1 MASERWLPPIQ
12 YPILTTESSFT
23 LYQNIMTTPSSP
35 IHVIKIGGSQIDNRG
50 FLAQMVETIRTIQKQ
65 GVKPVIV
72 HGGGKEIARLHDE
85 LGVPF
90 DFVDGLRVT
99 SEQSMRLVK
108 MALGGIANVRVVR
121 WLVNGGVDAVGLTG
135 IDFGMIRVEKLLVEG
150 ADLGRV
156 GRVDAVRTDHLL
168 PLLDAGVVPV
178 IAPISLGYNGLSY
191 NVNADHVAE
200 ALANALE
207 AAHLVFLT
215 DVPGVS
221 IAERTQRIIAVEQ
234 VEDLIFGH
242 FITGGMIPKV
252 RSAAS
257 AVKKGVPSAIITD
270 LKHYARGEGTFIVST
285 SLKPD
290 ATADDRTPHP

>member
-1 MASERWLPPIQ
+1 M
-12 YPILTTESSFT
+12 TEST
-23 LYQNIMTTPSSP
+23 P
-35 IHVIKIGGSQIDNRG
+35 IHVIKIGGSQIDNRE
-50 FLAQMVETIRTIQKQ
+50 FLAQMVETIREIKKN
-65 GVKPVIV
+65 GVRPVIV

-121 WLVNGGVDAVGLTG
+121 WLVNGGVEAIGLNG
-135 IDFGMIRVEKLLVEG
+135 IDTGMVRVEKLEVEG

-156 GRVDAVRTDHLL
+156 GKVDAVHTERLRLL
-168 PLLDAGVVPV
+168 MDADIVPV
-178 IAPISLGYNGLSY
+178 IAPISLGYDGLSY

-200 ALANALE
+200 ALAVALG

-221 IAERTQRIIAVEQ
+221 IAGRTQRMIAAEQ

-257 AVKKGVPSAIITD
+257 AAKSGVPSAIIAD
-270 LKHYARGEGTFIVST
+270 LAHYARGEGTFIVST
-285 SLKPD
+285 SLKPG
-290 ATADDRTPHP
+290 ATADDTAPGES

>member
-135 IDFGMIRVEKLLVEG
+135 IDFGMIRVEKLQVEG

-178 IAPISLGYNGLSY
+178 IAPISLGYDGLSY

-285 SLKPD
+285 SLKPG
-290 ATADDRTPHP
+290 ATADDHTPHP

>member
-1 MASERWLPPIQ
+1 M
-12 YPILTTESSFT
+12 TEK
-23 LYQNIMTTPSSP
+23 PP
-35 IHVIKIGGSQIDNRG
+35 IHVIKIGGSQIDDRE
-50 FLAQMVETIRTIQKQ
+50 FLAGMVETIRTIRKR
-65 GVKPVIV
+65 GIRPVIV

-99 SEQSMRLVK
+99 SDQSMRLVK

-121 WLVNGGVDAVGLTG
+121 WLINGGIDAIGLNG
-135 IDFGMIRVEKLLVEG
+135 IDLGMIRVEKLDVEG

-156 GRVDAVRTDHLL
+156 GKVSAVHIDRLL
-168 PLLDAGVVPV
+168 TLLDADIVPV
-178 IAPISLGYNGLSY
+178 IAPISLGYDGLSY

-200 ALANALE
+200 ALAVALE

-221 IAERTQRIIAVEQ
+221 IAGRTQRMIAAEQ

-257 AVKKGVPSAIITD
+257 AAKRGIPSAIITD
-270 LKHYARGEGTFIVST
+270 LAHYEQGEGTFIVST
-285 SLKPD
+285 SLKPG
-290 ATADDRTPHP
+290 ATADDRSGETSEE

>member
-1 MASERWLPPIQ
+1 M
-12 YPILTTESSFT
+12 TEQT
-23 LYQNIMTTPSSP
+23 SP
-35 IHVIKIGGSQIDNRG
+35 IHVIKIGGSQIDNRD
-50 FLAQMVETIRTIQKQ
+50 FLAQMVDTIRDIQKQ
-65 GVKPVIV
+65 GVRPVIV

-108 MALGGIANVRVVR
+108 MALGGIANLRVVR
-121 WLVNGGVDAVGLTG
+121 WLINGGVNAIGLNG
-135 IDFGMIRVEKLLVEG
+135 IDLGLIRVEKMRVEG

-156 GRVDAVRTDHLL
+156 GQVDAVHVERLL
-168 PLLDAGVVPV
+168 PLLNADITPV
-178 IAPISLGYNGLSY
+178 IAPISLGYDGLSY

-200 ALANALE
+200 ALAIALG

-221 IAERTQRIIAVEQ
+221 IAGRTQRMIAAEQ

-257 AVKKGVPSAIITD
+257 AAKRGIPSAIITD
-270 LKHYARGEGTFIVST
+270 LAHYEQGEGTFIVST
-285 SLKPD
+285 SLKPG
-290 ATADDRTPHP
+290 ATADDRSGETSEE

>member
-1 MASERWLPPIQ
+1 MDQ
-12 YPILTTESSFT
+12 
-23 LYQNIMTTPSSP
+23 QSSP
-35 IHVIKIGGSQIDNRG
+35 IHVIKIGGSQIDNSE
-50 FLAQMVETIRTIQKQ
+50 FLTQMVETIRDIRKQ
-65 GVKPVIV
+65 GVRPVIV

-90 DFVDGLRVT
+90 DFVEGLRVT

-121 WLVNGGVDAVGLTG
+121 WLVNGGVDAIGLTG
-135 IDFGMIRVEKLLVEG
+135 IDLGMIRVEKLQIDG

-156 GRVDAVRTDHLL
+156 GQVDAVHIEHLAL
-168 PLLDAGVVPV
+168 LLDEDITPV
-178 IAPISLGYNGLSY
+178 IAPISLGYDGLSY

-200 ALANALE
+200 ALATALG

-215 DVPGVS
+215 DTPGVS
-221 IAERTQRIIAVEQ
+221 IAGRVQRLIAAEQ

-257 AVKKGVPSAIITD
+257 AAQKGVPSAIITD
-270 LKHYARGEGTFIVST
+270 LPHYARGEGTFIVST
-285 SLKPD
+285 SLKPG
-290 ATADDRTPHP
+290 ATADDRTIDVSGQQQES